1 MLTKLTSFMRRNER
15 SLIPGGLVFL
25 LITSA
30 ALLVINKQG
39 PQSLVPMPFEQLQR
53 PEEPAVA
60 IKSPKGSI
68 QIPRR
73 TVRAWQELQGRA
85 LFRNRLYK
93 NAISSLPS
101 EYRQV
106 FDRSAIEFCDQYEGS
121 NQQLS
126 SSCGQL
132 IGATASEAHTKTL
145 LGAWALASSKA
156 RGKEP
161 SPTAV
166 KAASVEMFKN
176 IRSTTGISS
185 NQEALEALGLSTDDV
200 KQQVEMDLAW
210 GDVNTLSGSAPSD
223 PELTRWAADHA
234 DRFRR
239 PAETKPILIAS
250 PDRPQAQ
257 RVYDA
262 LKPEASM
269 LKVKELLS
277 SDKPLGSI
285 LDYRWLD
292 KTLLP
297 GPTLKEMS
305 QHSAG
310 YVGEPFW
317 MDTYWVVA
325 VTGPFRAAQPLPRLG
340 LIHDK
345 VEQDWLQN
353 KQDAKLARAVSRL
366 ADRFSDN
373 TFCDSEIVNQDKQFS
388 CGMRQP

>member
-15 SLIPGGLVFL
+15 SLIPAGLVCL

-60 IKSPKGSI
+60 IKSSKGSI
-68 QIPRR
+68 QISRR
-73 TVRAWQELQGRA
+73 TVRAWQEMQGRA

-93 NAISSLPS
+93 KAISSLPS

-106 FDRSAIEFCDQYEGS
+106 LERSSIEFCDQYEGG

-126 SSCGQL
+126 SSCSQL
-132 IGATASEAHTKTL
+132 TGATASEAHTKML
-145 LGAWALASSKA
+145 LGAWALAFAGA

-161 SPTAV
+161 SPAAV

-200 KQQVEMDLAW
+200 KQKVEMDLAW
-210 GDVNTLSGSAPSD
+210 GSMSNLSGSAPSN
-223 PELTRWAADHA
+223 PELTRWADDHA

-239 PAETKPILIAS
+239 PSEIKPILIAS
-250 PDRPQAQ
+250 PDRPQSQ
-257 RVYDA
+257 RVYEA

-269 LKVKELLS
+269 NQVKELLS

-292 KTLLP
+292 KALFP

-305 QHSAG
+305 QHPTG
-310 YVGEPFW
+310 HVGEPFW

-325 VTGPFRAAQPLPRLG
+325 VTGPSRAAQPLPALG
-340 LIHDK
+340 LIRDK
-345 VEQDWLQN
+345 VEQDWLRS
-353 KQDAKLARAVSRL
+353 KHDAKLAQVVSKL
-366 ADRFSDN
+366 TTRFGDN
-373 TFCDSEIVNQDKQFS
+373 TFCDSEIVNQDEQLS
-388 CGMRQP
+388 CGMGQP